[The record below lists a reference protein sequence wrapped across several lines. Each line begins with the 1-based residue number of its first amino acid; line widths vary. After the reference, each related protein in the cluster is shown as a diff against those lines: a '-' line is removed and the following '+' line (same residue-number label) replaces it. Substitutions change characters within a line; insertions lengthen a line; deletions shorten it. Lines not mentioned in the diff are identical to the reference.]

1 LSAHDAGSIGIDS
14 TTHDAADRRRRIFA
28 IVGSSSGNLVEW
40 YDFYCY
46 AFFALYFAPAFF
58 PKGDSTSQLLQT
70 AGIFAVGF
78 FMRPVGG
85 WLFGRIGDRV
95 GRRASMLISVLMMCF
110 GSLLIGILPTY
121 ATVGTAAPVLLLL
134 ARMLQGLSVG
144 GEYGTSATYMSEV
157 AIKGKRGFYASFQY
171 VTLIGGQLL
180 ASLVLVSLQSFM
192 TSEELTAFGW
202 RIPFFIG
209 AGLAIVALYL
219 RRSLAETKQD
229 GDKENAGTFSALF
242 KHWRAFCVVLAYTA
256 GGSLSFYTFTT
267 YMQKYLVNTAGLPK
281 TSASQVMTWVL
292 LVYMLIQPI
301 FGALSDKIGRKA
313 NMILYSGLG
322 MLMVVPLMSFLGT
335 NKDPTLAFAMITLGL
350 AVISFYTGISG
361 IVKAELFPTNVRAL
375 GVGLSYALANA
386 TFGGTAEYVA
396 LWFKDNG
403 MESTFFWYVT
413 IMLGIAFI
421 ASLIMPNPK
430 VHGYLDGAGTVE
442 EALGKKD
449 RYAHA

>member
-1 LSAHDAGSIGIDS
+1 MSVTPAGRIGITSDE
-14 TTHDAADRRRRIFA
+14 HDAADKRRRIMA

-58 PKGDSTSQLLQT
+58 PKGDATSQLLQT

-95 GRRASMLISVLMMCF
+95 GRRTSMIVSVLMMCF

-121 ATVGTAAPVLLLL
+121 ATVGTLAPVLLLL

-157 AIKGKRGFYASFQY
+157 AIKGRRGFFASFQY

-180 ASLVLVSLQSFM
+180 ASLVLVTLQYFM
-192 TSEELTAFGW
+192 TAEQLTAFGW

-209 AGLAIVALYL
+209 ALLAIVALYL
-219 RRSLAETKQD
+219 RRSLAETKEG

-267 YMQKYLVNTAGLPK
+267 YMQKYLVNTAGMPK

-335 NKDPTLAFAMITLGL
+335 NKDPYLAFAMITLGL

-375 GVGLSYALANA
+375 GVGLSYAIANA
-386 TFGGTAEYVA
+386 MFGGTAEFAA
-396 LWFKDNG
+396 LWFKDAG

-413 IMLGIAFI
+413 VMLAIAFI

-430 VHGYLDGAGTVE
+430 VHGYLDGSGTVE
-442 EALGKKD
+442 EALGKK
-449 RYAHA
+449 RGLVHA